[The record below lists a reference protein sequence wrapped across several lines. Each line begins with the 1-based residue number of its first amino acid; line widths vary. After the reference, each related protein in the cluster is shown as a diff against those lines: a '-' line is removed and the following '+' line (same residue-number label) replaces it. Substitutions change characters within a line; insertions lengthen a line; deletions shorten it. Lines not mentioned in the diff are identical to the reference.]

1 MSVVLRKRQKSPT
14 GKLSLYL
21 DFSHKG
27 KRWTKYLKMY
37 LHPTPENGKLS
48 QKQKEENKKTTALA
62 EAVQA
67 KYLFELYSGEYG
79 IVSENKTNASFIAYF
94 QSLTDKR
101 KSSNGNYGNWDST
114 LKHIKKYVKGKDIT
128 FAEIS
133 SKWVQGFKDYLDTNA
148 MKKDGAPLTQNSKLS
163 YFRKLKAAL
172 KQAVE
177 DEILIKNPAT
187 SVKGFKEG
195 DSERGYLT
203 FEELQKLV
211 KTECESALI
220 KRSFLFACLTGLR
233 HSDIRSLKWHQIEH
247 SKEEGYYIRWF
258 VQVKTKVAEKLYIQ
272 EQARKILGTAG
283 APNEK
288 VFPSLYYSAHNNKIL
303 LNWIKLAGINK
314 HITFHCARHTYATLQ
329 LTNDIDL
336 FTVSKLLGHKN
347 IKTTQIYAKIIDK
360 KKREAVDRMPDIGID
375 I

>member
-14 GKLSLYL
+14 GKISLYL

-48 QKQKEENKKTTALA
+48 QKLKEENKKTIALA
-62 EAVQA
+62 EAVQS
-67 KYLFELYSGEYG
+67 KYHFELYSGEYG

-101 KSSNGNYGNWDST
+101 KSSYGNYGNWDSA

-133 SKWVQGFKDYLDTNA
+133 PKWVQGFRDYLDATA
-148 MKKDGAPLTQNSKLS
+148 IKKDGTPLTQNSKLS
-163 YFRKLKAAL
+163 YFRKLTAAL
-172 KQAVE
+172 KQAVK
-177 DEILIKNPAT
+177 DEILIKNPAIN
-187 SVKGFKEG
+187 VKGFKEQ
-195 DSERGYLT
+195 DSDRAYLT
-203 FEELQKLV
+203 FEELQNLA
-211 KTECESALI
+211 KTPSDTPLI
-220 KRSFLFACLTGLR
+220 RNAFIFACLTGLR
-233 HSDIRSLKWHQIEH
+233 HSDIRALKWHQIEH
-247 SKEEGYYIRWF
+247 SNEEGYFIRF
-258 VQVKTKVAEKLYIQ
+258 VQVKTKGSEKLYIQ
-272 EQARKILGTAG
+272 EQARNILGPKG
-283 APNEK
+283 DPNNK
-288 VFPSLYYSAHNNKIL
+288 VFPDLYYSASQNEKL
-303 LNWIKLAGINK
+303 LMWVQAAGIEK

-329 LTNDIDL
+329 LTNDTDL

-360 KKREAVDRMPDIGID
+360 KKREAVDRMPDLGLD